1 MGNIPDERI
10 FSLDYSGVPM
20 WKKVRSCVCVFLLMF
35 WLPVV
40 GCVCLMLGAVVVGYV
55 LMGAFGV
62 LFVHTMRQRYRV
74 RASLAPLLSAD
85 GYAGYCRL
93 RMWYDAFIFGPEVL
107 LTHVTSMHRAMGY
120 KTFHFPLSAF
130 SAVVVS
136 STENIRH
143 VLDTNFAAYVKGPL
157 LHDVFFDALGDGIFN
172 SDGASWK
179 AQRRASA
186 HLFTSWQLEN
196 RMSEVFQRHAVQ
208 FNEVLRE
215 KKGAVVDIQQM
226 LLCYTFDCIYEIA
239 FGKAVNSLGGEQK
252 DVDFQKAFDCVGA
265 KVVERLLFPGWKL
278 MKTLNINQQETNHAI
293 ATIRN
298 YVRDVLA
305 ERRQEGAGQSY
316 CDSADLISLLEA
328 QNEANRAGEGKV
340 YNDEEIIDFITNF
353 TIAGRDTTASA
364 MTWAFFELSQA
375 ENSKHRAALE
385 AEVAST
391 DDVKDMHF
399 AQAVFQETLRKW
411 PSVPIDIK
419 FCVEDD
425 VLPCGTPV
433 HKGEGLVYA
442 PILHGRDPANYENP
456 LTFDPR
462 RWIDEGGECKRYD
475 ERGFAYPAFNA
486 GPRTCLGRKMAAME
500 AKTLM
505 AAVMAEFRLD
515 TPEGFV
521 PLPKAVPVLQS
532 SRGMHMCVSCRAEPK
547 S

>member
-1 MGNIPDERI
+1 MVSTDSMDYTSRVHHLDRTR
-10 FSLDYSGVPM
+10 FSLARKVGAMLLFVVVAGWLPLLTAVCLAFEGTRVLGWCLLAACLFSVLRACM
-20 WKKVRSCVCVFLLMF
+20 RKVRTSPPLFPSAAYPGPCRAEIMQDGFL
-35 WLPVV
+35 
-40 GCVCLMLGAVVVGYV
+40 
-55 LMGAFGV
+55 
-62 LFVHTMRQRYRV
+62 H
-74 RASLAPLLSAD
+74 
-85 GYAGYCRL
+85 
-93 RMWYDAFIFGPEVL
+93 GPEAL
-107 LTHVTSMHRAMGY
+107 LAHTLNCAQAVGF

-143 VLDTNFAAYVKGPL
+143 VLDTNFAAYEKGPL
-157 LHDVFFDALGDGIFN
+157 LHGVFFDALGDGIFN

-252 DVDFQKAFDCVGA
+252 DVDFQKAFDCVQDRITGRIIFPFWKIQKKVQMGA
-265 KVVERLLFPGWKL
+265 ERQSTAAL
-278 MKTLNINQQETNHAI
+278 

-505 AAVMAEFRLD
+505 AAVMAEFRITVAD
-515 TPEGFV
+515 DFV
-521 PLPKAVPVLQS
+521 PRPKISPLLLSVN
-532 SRGMHMCVSCRAEPK
+532 GMQVTAIARE
-547 S
+547 